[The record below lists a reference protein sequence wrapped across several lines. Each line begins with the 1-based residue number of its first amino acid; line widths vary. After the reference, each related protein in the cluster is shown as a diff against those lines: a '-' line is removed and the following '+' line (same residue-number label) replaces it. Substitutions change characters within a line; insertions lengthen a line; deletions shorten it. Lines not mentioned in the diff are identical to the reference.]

1 AVRRIH
7 LDSEKLR
14 WASVAGMM
22 ALAILL
28 RVLDIDRVG
37 FNSDEAVYSGQAAAL
52 AGNPEL
58 SVFFSIF
65 RAHPLLLQTLL
76 GGLFAVV
83 GVVDVAARLFVSLI
97 FGVGSVVITYFLA
110 RRLYGHWI
118 AISAATILAVLP
130 YHVLVSRQVLVD
142 TPLGFFVALT
152 IWFMAKSVDDESGRW
167 FILAGLTA
175 GLAAATKGPV
185 GALLLPVM
193 GSFLILTGGLRR
205 LRFRTLVIASSMFI
219 IVLLPFLLS
228 RLLFAPSNSGFYLV
242 WQLSR
247 PPNHDAFYFL
257 RVLGEFASPVFIALA
272 LLGFARMFLRRTK
285 GDILVLMWVII
296 YFTFFQVW
304 PTKLFQYLIVLVPG
318 LSVAAAIGLN
328 ILVGWFV
335 DFARRGRSLTPATSG
350 MIALVPLLAFSV
362 FLGNGSLS
370 AIRNGPES
378 LSGAFDLDVEVQDFA
393 GGREVGLWAKENA
406 PADARFMTIGPSMG
420 NIIRF
425 YGQRDSVA
433 LSISA
438 DPRRRNPAYR
448 PIPNPDLWI
457 RQLGVQ
463 YIVWDAYSADRSAF
477 YNARLMRYVRKFG
490 GDLVYGV
497 YQDVDGALVSTLD
510 PSQDADPR
518 ILVYS
523 VHGGDPLRGNAQQVL
538 TVPN

>member
-1 AVRRIH
+1 MRLKSTGQYALQTFAFPQRWFAVRRIH

-22 ALAILL
+22 ALAILF

-205 LRFRTLVIASSMFI
+205 LRFRTLVIA
-219 IVLLPFLLS
+219 
-228 RLLFAPSNSGFYLV
+228 
-242 WQLSR
+242 
-247 PPNHDAFYFL
+247 
-257 RVLGEFASPVFIALA
+257 
-272 LLGFARMFLRRTK
+272 
-285 GDILVLMWVII
+285 
-296 YFTFFQVW
+296 
-304 PTKLFQYLIVLVPG
+304 
-318 LSVAAAIGLN
+318 
-328 ILVGWFV
+328 
-335 DFARRGRSLTPATSG
+335 
-350 MIALVPLLAFSV
+350 
-362 FLGNGSLS
+362 
-370 AIRNGPES
+370 
-378 LSGAFDLDVEVQDFA
+378 
-393 GGREVGLWAKENA
+393 
-406 PADARFMTIGPSMG
+406 
-420 NIIRF
+420 
-425 YGQRDSVA
+425 
-433 LSISA
+433 
-438 DPRRRNPAYR
+438 
-448 PIPNPDLWI
+448 
-457 RQLGVQ
+457 
-463 YIVWDAYSADRSAF
+463 
-477 YNARLMRYVRKFG
+477 
-490 GDLVYGV
+490 
-497 YQDVDGALVSTLD
+497 
-510 PSQDADPR
+510 
-518 ILVYS
+518 
-523 VHGGDPLRGNAQQVL
+523 
-538 TVPN
+538 

>member
-1 AVRRIH
+1 MKLKSTGHNALQTFASPSFAFAVGRIR
-7 LDSEKLR
+7 LDFVKLR
-14 WASVAGMM
+14 WASVAGM
-22 ALAILL
+22 LAVAIFF

-52 AGNPEL
+52 IGDPKF

-76 GGLFAVV
+76 GGLFAIV
-83 GVVDVAARLFVSLI
+83 GVMDVAARLFVSLT
-97 FGVGSVVITYFLA
+97 FGVGSVVVTYFLA
-110 RRLYGHWI
+110 RKLYGHWI

-130 YHVLVSRQVLVD
+130 YHILISRQVLVD

-152 IWFMAKSVDDESGRW
+152 IWFMAKSIDDDSGRW

-185 GALLLPVM
+185 GMLLLPVM
-193 GSFLILTGGLRR
+193 GSFLIFTGGLRQ
-205 LRFRTLVIASSMFI
+205 LRFRTVIIASSVFLV
-219 IVLLPFLLS
+219 VLFPFLLS

-247 PPNHDAFYFL
+247 PPNHDVFYFL
-257 RVLGEFASPVFIALA
+257 RVLGEFASPIFIALT
-272 LLGFARMFLRRTK
+272 LLGFARMILRRRK
-285 GDILVLMWVII
+285 GDILVLMWVVI

-318 LSVAAAIGLN
+318 LTVAAGIGLN
-328 ILVGWFV
+328 VLVGWFIN
-335 DFARRGRSLTPATSG
+335 FARHGRTLTPATSG

-362 FLGNGSLS
+362 FLGNGSWS

-378 LSGAFDLDVEVQDFA
+378 VSGAFDLDVEVQDFA
-393 GGREVGLWAKENA
+393 GGREVGLWAKQNA
-406 PADARFMTIGPSMG
+406 PAGARFMTIGPSMG

-433 LSISA
+433 LSVSA

-477 YNARLMRYVRKFG
+477 YNAR
-490 GDLVYGV
+490 
-497 YQDVDGALVSTLD
+497 
-510 PSQDADPR
+510 
-518 ILVYS
+518 
-523 VHGGDPLRGNAQQVL
+523 
-538 TVPN
+538 